1 MSKPQPQPSVL
12 DFVNTLPGNIK
23 TELSNRHEE
32 LTRLEEEQLQ
42 EGTTVPQLYGSL
54 SRFVANPS
62 TVSVETYKRMID
74 TDETIGAG
82 VDFLILALI
91 ARWGEYK
98 HPVKKIEKFVRRALA
113 RMEGS
118 WHENL
123 DEMLSAEWAGF
134 STTEQVWEYL
144 DDFDGAPA
152 FVPKKIVTYPPLT
165 LVFAVDRHGDILP
178 DGIYQYQRFHNTFF
192 NSWVYGDATSGRG
205 NIDGF
210 RPDLFASIGDYPY
223 PIRIA
228 ADLTYLTVK
237 IPKSKCIML
246 RSSVTGKF
254 QNPYGRSILR
264 RIYKNWVMK
273 DAFLK
278 MWLIGAD
285 RKGTPLTIGYA
296 APNDTVLEGEMN
308 SDPYNVNARAQRAD
322 VAMAQIFKTIHNSS
336 FIVLPGKK
344 GEVYEVD
351 AIQSQGDMNVFK
363 DGVTYFN
370 TAIMRGLLLPP
381 LVLGGDGGG
390 SFALGQEH
398 NKIFKQT
405 VDGKNKVYKQN
416 VLDQFIRKII
426 AYNFPKGEWEK
437 HGNGEFTIED
447 FDPETM
453 EKLSQIYERMTNA
466 GYMSQFDQVD
476 MDEVRLKL
484 NLKKKKTVEPPAQ
497 PTEDDSGE
505 ESSYDDK
512 ENQGEDTHEID
523 ADKNPDLNEV
533 KEKIP
538 SEYSV

>member
-1 MSKPQPQPSVL
+1 MAKKPQPSVL

-23 TELSNRHEE
+23 SELSNRHEE
-32 LTRLEEEQLQ
+32 LTRLEEEQVQ

-54 SRFVANPS
+54 SRFIANPS

-91 ARWGEYK
+91 ARFGEYK
-98 HPVKKIEKFVRRALA
+98 HKNKKIEEFVRRALN

-123 DEMLSAEWAGF
+123 DEMFSAEWAGF
-134 STTEQVWEYL
+134 STTEQVWEHL
-144 DDFDGAPA
+144 EDFDGAPA
-152 FVPKKIVTYPPLT
+152 FVPRKIVTYPPLT
-165 LVFAVDRHGDILP
+165 LVFAVDRHGDILS

-210 RPDLFASIGDYPY
+210 RPDMFASIGDYPY

-278 MWLIGAD
+278 MWVIGAD
-285 RKGTPLTIGYA
+285 RKGTPLVIGYA
-296 APNDTVLEGEMN
+296 APNDTVLEGTMN
-308 SDPYNVNARAQRAD
+308 GGDPHSVNARAQRAD
-322 VAMAQIFKTIHNSS
+322 LAMAQIFKTLHNSS
-336 FIVLPGKK
+336 FVVLPGKK
-344 GEVYEVD
+344 GEIYEVE

-363 DGVTYFN
+363 DGAEYFN
-370 TAIMRGLLLPP
+370 RAIMRGLLLPP

-398 NKIFKQT
+398 NKIFKQ
-405 VDGKNKVYKQN
+405 VCDGKLKVYKQN
-416 VLDQFIRKII
+416 IIDQFIKKIV
-426 AYNFPKGEWEK
+426 AYNFPKDQWEK
-437 HGNGEFTIED
+437 DGPGEFMAED
-447 FDPETM
+447 FDPEVM
-453 EKLSQIYERMTNA
+453 EKLANIYARLTES
-466 GYMSQFDQVD
+466 GYMTPADQED
-476 MDEVRLKL
+476 MDEVRVKM
-484 NLKKKKTVEPPAQ
+484 NMKKKTKIEASELAPPS
-497 PTEDDSGE
+497 EGDDDESHGE
-505 ESSYDDK
+505 H
-512 ENQGEDTHEID
+512 EDTNAID
-523 ADKNPDLNEV
+523 GDKNVDVSEV
-533 KEKIP
+533 KDEAETIP
-538 SEYSV
+538 PEYNID